1 MFVCFCTCEYVQ
13 FVGSRQNKKCVL
25 WYKLE
30 GCIYIDWR
38 ICVFNVHLPLELSF
52 FSLIHPILHTNFL
65 NRTIWN
71 LFWYLPAMCMIRM
84 TKSLCFI
91 CQAFCWSDIFRFL
104 SRWYGDRFYLSE
116 VVLFKDKSPNWTSFN
131 VYWSYW
137 NTITYINLIC
147 TWYRMS
153 DLKNFALMFSIRI
166 VHTYIYKVQGTLYVN
181 SPCYFA

>member
-1 MFVCFCTCEYVQ
+1 MFCGINWRVVFTSIDVFACSMYIF
-13 FVGSRQNKKCVL
+13 L
-25 WYKLE
+25 WNYL
-30 GCIYIDWR
+30 
-38 ICVFNVHLPLELSF
+38 FS
-52 FSLIHPILHTNFL
+52 SLIHPILHTNFL

-91 CQAFCWSDIFRFL
+91 CQAFGWFDIFKFL
-104 SRWYGDRFYLSE
+104 SYWYGDRVNLSE
-116 VVLFKDKSPNWTSFN
+116 VVLFEGKSPNWTSFN
-131 VYWSYW
+131 VYSSYW
-137 NTITYINLIC
+137 NTITYINLLC